1 MAFIVTKISPDQLET
16 VEFEVD
22 TLEEAQ
28 QELTLMRKKLPEDWM
43 AQIYEVSDWKRTLKR
58 SKKK

>member
-1 MAFIVTKISPDQLET
+1 MTFIVTKISPDQLET

-28 QELTLMRKKLPEDWM
+28 HELTLMRKKLPEDWM

-58 SKKK
+58 SKK